1 MLFLFKWGY
10 LEGNNPFHKKIP
22 YIQTPGLQTTNSPIV
37 KTNVARFGKKNAGEF
52 NQRGQHLSLFQI
64 VLD

>member
-37 KTNVARFGKKNAGEF
+37 KTNVARFGKKTRESSIKEVNTF
-52 NQRGQHLSLFQI
+52 HFFK
-64 VLD
+64 